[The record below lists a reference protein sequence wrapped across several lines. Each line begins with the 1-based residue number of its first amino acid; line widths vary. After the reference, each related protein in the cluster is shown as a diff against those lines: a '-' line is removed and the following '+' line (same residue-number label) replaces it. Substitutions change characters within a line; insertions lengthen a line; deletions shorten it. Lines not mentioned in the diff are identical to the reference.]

1 MNTSRNS
8 FEKLI
13 IEKLID
19 FGISRLEADEIVLKY
34 LPVIHALN
42 DTHDSARI
50 QAERYYNAH
59 QNNVNPTD
67 WLEKI
72 RDLKNDMLEEDTGSR
87 STSYLFKY

>member
-1 MNTSRNS
+1 MSMRRIS
-8 FEKLI
+8 FENLI
-13 IEKLID
+13 VEKLID

-34 LPVIHALN
+34 LPVIHELN

-59 QNNVNPTD
+59 LNNVKPTE

-72 RDLKNDMLEEDTGSR
+72 HDLKNDMLEEETGSR
-87 STSYLFKY
+87 STSFLFKY